1 MSNTQTTAI
10 VLAAGMGTR
19 MKSALPKVMHGLAGL
34 PLVDHVIAGIR
45 AAGVSRIVVVVGPE
59 LAAHA
64 DRFAP
69 HQTVVQ
75 TERLGTGHAVRVALE
90 AVDIGTDNVL
100 VVFGDTPLL
109 TPKTMMGLLGQ
120 MQSGT
125 AVSVLGF
132 RPQHPGAY
140 GRLIT
145 SGNQGNQLERI
156 VEAADATPDELQV
169 GLCNSGVLA
178 ADGPKLKTWVQ
189 ALKNDNAKGEYY
201 LTDVV
206 VLARAGDET
215 CVCVEGDETELVGIN
230 TRADL
235 AVAEGI
241 LQNRYRAA
249 ALAAG
254 VTMQDPSSV
263 FLSHDTTF
271 GTDVIVAPFTVFGSG
286 VSVGSNVTI
295 KGFCHFEQA
304 QIGDGA
310 TIGPYARLRPGAQ
323 LDTGAHIGNFV
334 EVKNARIE
342 AGAKVNHLTYIGDAR
357 VGKGANVGAGT
368 ITANYDGF
376 NKSHTDIGDG
386 ASIGSNTV
394 LVAPVSVGAGA
405 ITGAGA
411 VVRKDV
417 PSGAITVSQ
426 MQQRTRE
433 GAADRYRAQKKAIK
447 EAAKDAAK
455 NDKNKDT

>member
-1 MSNTQTTAI
+1 MSKAQTTAI

-34 PLVDHVIAGIR
+34 PLVDHVIAGIA
-45 AAGVSRIVVVVGPE
+45 AAGVARIVIVLGPE
-59 LAAHA
+59 MA
-64 DRFAP
+64 DQTSRFAP
-69 HQTVVQ
+69 HTTVVQ
-75 TERLGTGHAVRVALE
+75 TERLGTGHAVRVALD
-90 AVDIGTDNVL
+90 AVDVGPDNVL

-109 TPKTMMGLLGQ
+109 TPQTMTNLLRQLQTGA
-120 MQSGT
+120 
-125 AVSVLGF
+125 AVSVIGF
-132 RPQHPGAY
+132 RPQVPGAY

-145 SGNQGNQLERI
+145 TGDQLDRI

-178 ADGPKLKTWVQ
+178 APGVKLTHWVH

-206 VLARAGDET
+206 GLARTDGVA
-215 CVCVEGDETELVGIN
+215 CVCVEGDESELVGIN

-235 AVAEGI
+235 AVAESI
-241 LQNRYRAA
+241 LQDRYRAA
-249 ALAAG
+249 ALVAG
-254 VTMQDPSSV
+254 VTLQDPSSV

-271 GTDVIVAPFTVFGSG
+271 GTDVVVAPFTVFGPG

-304 QIGDGA
+304 EIGDGA
-310 TIGPYARLRPGAQ
+310 TVGPYARLRPGAV
-323 LDTGAHIGNFV
+323 LEADAHVGNFV
-334 EVKNARIE
+334 EVKNARLE
-342 AGAKVNHLTYIGDAR
+342 EGAKVNHLTYIGDAR

-376 NKSHTDIGDG
+376 NKSFTDIGDG
-386 ASIGSNTV
+386 ASIGSNSV
-394 LVAPVSVGAGA
+394 LVAPVKIGDGA
-405 ITGAGA
+405 ITGAGT

-417 PSGAITVSQ
+417 PADSITVSQ
-426 MQQRTRE
+426 SQQCIRE
-433 GAADRYRAQKKAIK
+433 GAADRYRAQKKAMRD
-447 EAAKDAAK
+447 AKK
-455 NDKNKDT
+455 SKSEGS